1 MENHWKR
8 FINGESVESEVAP
21 SIYRSWQRSI
31 DFKVDHTLVS
41 NQDILSSPSLSKRR
55 DAQESLIRASE
66 PVLPYIFS
74 LLGSTN
80 YTVLLGDN
88 DGYIIEAI
96 GDAPFMS
103 KAQKVNLSLGAS
115 WREEVRG
122 TNAIGTALSDNAPI
136 SVFGWEHFVHDNNFL
151 ACWAAPIQNSLGA
164 PLGVLDISG
173 EVSLD
178 RQKILTIAMMGASM
192 IEKNLRLFELENQLK
207 FYQEGAKLASSLL
220 QQGFIAIDHN
230 GIITNINPLG
240 AALLGRKAET
250 IVGQLAA
257 DVFST
262 PKGWMLSGHS
272 LDLQIK
278 DCSGID
284 ISSHLKRVVNEAGQ
298 SLGAVGTLQVTKTP
312 STLSDTLWIGQSQL
326 SQRTLARA
334 SKVASTHSSVL
345 IHGESGTG
353 KEIIARTIHQLSPR
367 CDGPFVAL
375 NCASL
380 PPSLIES
387 ELFGYVEGAFTGAR
401 RGGKP
406 GKFELAD
413 NGTIFL
419 DEIGDM
425 PLDVQ
430 AALLR
435 VLQEKEIT
443 RIGDTKAIKINVRVI
458 TATHKD
464 LSDLIKKEKFRLDLF
479 YRLKVVTI
487 DLPPLRERFEDIR
500 DLVPHFIS
508 KACTSFGSSLLWIQE
523 DVYPYLLAHTWPGN
537 VRELE
542 NCIESMV
549 ALADSSILTVA
560 DLPDE
565 LKQNII
571 TKSEPSTETL
581 LNQQT
586 KQTILYALTQ
596 TKGKIAPAAKL
607 LGIGRNTLY
616 RKIKDLNVLRGR
628 SF

>member
-1 MENHWKR
+1 MKNHLQR
-8 FINGESVESEVAP
+8 FINGECVESEVTP
-21 SIYRSWQRSI
+21 SIYRSWQRSLE
-31 DFKVDHTLVS
+31 FNVDHTLVS
-41 NQDILSSPSLSKRR
+41 TQDILSTPSLRKRR

-66 PVLPYIFS
+66 PVMPYIFS

-80 YTVLLGDN
+80 YTVLLCDD

-103 KAQKVNLSLGAS
+103 KAKKVNLSPGAS

-122 TNAIGTALSDNAPI
+122 TNAIGTALRDNAPI
-136 SVFGWEHFVHDNNFL
+136 SVYGWEHFVHDNNFL
-151 ACWAAPIQNSLGA
+151 ACFAAPIQNSQGA

-173 EVSLD
+173 EASPD
-178 RQKILTIAMMGASM
+178 RQKILTIAMMGSSM
-192 IEKNLRLFELENQLK
+192 IEKNLRLFELENKLK
-207 FYQEGAKLASSLL
+207 FYQEGARLASSLL
-220 QQGFIAIDHN
+220 QQGFIAIDRN
-230 GIITNINPLG
+230 GIITDINPLG
-240 AALLGRKAET
+240 AALLRHKAGN

-257 DVFST
+257 DVFSS

-278 DCSGID
+278 DSAGKG
-284 ISSHLKRVVNEAGQ
+284 ISSHLKRVVNELGQ
-298 SLGAVGTLQVTKTP
+298 SLGAVGTLQITKA
-312 STLSDTLWIGQSQL
+312 SSSLSNTLWIGQSQL

-353 KEIIARTIHQLSPR
+353 KEIIARTIHQHSPR
-367 CDGPFVAL
+367 REGPFVAL

-380 PPSLIES
+380 PASLIES

-413 NGTIFL
+413 KGTIFL

-425 PLDVQ
+425 PMNVQ
-430 AALLR
+430 IALLR
-435 VLQEKEIT
+435 VLQEKEVS
-443 RIGDTKAIKINVRVI
+443 RIGDTKALKIDVRVLA
-458 TATHKD
+458 ATHKD
-464 LSDLIKKEKFRLDLF
+464 LSVLVSSELFRLDLY
-479 YRLKVVTI
+479 YRLKVVTME
-487 DLPPLRERFEDIR
+487 LPPLRERPEDIP
-500 DLVPHFIS
+500 DLVPYFIR
-508 KACTSFGSSLLWIQE
+508 KACESFGSPILGIQE
-523 DVYPYLLAHTWPGN
+523 EVYAHLLTHLWPGN

-549 ALADSSILTVA
+549 ALAEGPILTVA

-565 LKQNII
+565 FQKSVLK
-571 TKSEPSTETL
+571 TEPEPL
-581 LNQQT
+581 LDQQT
-586 KQTILYALTQ
+586 KHTILYALTQ

-616 RKIKDLNVLRGR
+616 RKIKDMEIKV
-628 SF
+628 

>member
-8 FINGESVESEVAP
+8 FINGESVESDVTP
-21 SIYRSWQRSI
+21 SIYRSWQRSLEYN
-31 DFKVDHTLVS
+31 VDHKLIS
-41 NQDILSSPSLSKRR
+41 NQDILSTPSLRKRR
-55 DAQESLIRASE
+55 DNEEALIKASE

-74 LLGSTN
+74 LLGNTN
-80 YTVLLGDN
+80 YTVLLGDD

-103 KAQKVNLSLGAS
+103 KAQKVNLSPGAS

-122 TNAIGTALSDNAPI
+122 TNAIGTALRDNAPI

-173 EVSLD
+173 EASSD

-192 IEKNLRLFELENQLK
+192 IEKNLQLFDLENQLK

-220 QQGFIAIDHN
+220 KQGFIAINKN
-230 GIITNINPLG
+230 GYITDINPLG
-240 AALLGRKAET
+240 AALLGRKAEN
-250 IVGQLAA
+250 IIGQLAA
-257 DVFST
+257 EVFST

-278 DCSGID
+278 DRAGQEFST
-284 ISSHLKRVVNEAGQ
+284 HLKRVENEDGL
-298 SLGAVGTLQVTKTP
+298 SLGAVGTLQIAEAN
-312 STLSDTLWIGQSQL
+312 SALSSPLWVGQSQL
-326 SQRTLARA
+326 SLRTLARA
-334 SKVASTHSSVL
+334 AKVASTHSSVL

-353 KEIIARTIHQLSPR
+353 KEIIAKTIHQLSPR
-367 CDGPFVAL
+367 RDGPFVAL

-380 PPSLIES
+380 TTSLIES

-413 NGTIFL
+413 KGTILL

-425 PLDVQ
+425 PMSVQ
-430 AALLR
+430 IALLR
-435 VLQEKEIT
+435 VLQEKEVS
-443 RIGDTKAIKINVRVI
+443 RIGDTKAQKVDVRVLA
-458 TATHKD
+458 ATHKD
-464 LSDLIKKEKFRLDLF
+464 LSALVSSELFRLDLY
-479 YRLKVVTI
+479 YRLKVVTME
-487 DLPPLRERFEDIR
+487 LPPLRERSEDIR
-500 DLVPHFIS
+500 DLVPYFIR
-508 KACTSFGSSLLWIQE
+508 KACESCGCPLLGIE
-523 DVYPYLLAHTWPGN
+523 EEVYDHLLGQHWPGN

-549 ALADSSILTVA
+549 ALAEGPILTVS

-565 LKQNII
+565 FQTCVVK
-571 TKSEPSTETL
+571 KPEHL
-581 LNQQT
+581 LEQQT
-586 KQTILYALTQ
+586 KQAILYALTQ

-616 RKIKDLNVLRGR
+616 RKIKELEIKY
-628 SF
+628 

>member
-8 FINGESVESEVAP
+8 FINGESVESEVTP
-21 SIYRSWQRSI
+21 SIYRSWQRSL
-31 DFKVDHTLVS
+31 DYNVDHTLVS
-41 NQDILSSPSLSKRR
+41 NQDILSTPNLSKRR
-55 DAQESLIRASE
+55 EAQESLIRAGE

-74 LLGSTN
+74 LLGNTN

-103 KAQKVNLSLGAS
+103 KAQKVNLSPGAS

-164 PLGVLDISG
+164 PIGVLDISG

-192 IEKNLRLFELENQLK
+192 IEKNLRLFELENQLR
-207 FYQEGAKLASSLL
+207 FYKEGAKLASSLL
-220 QQGFIAIDHN
+220 QQGFIAIDQH
-230 GIITNINPLG
+230 GIVTNINQLG

-250 IVGQLAA
+250 IVGELAA
-257 DVFST
+257 DIFST

-278 DCSGID
+278 DCSGKD
-284 ISSHLKRVVNEAGQ
+284 ISSHLNRVVNEAGQ
-298 SLGAVGTLQVTKTP
+298 SLGAVGTLQPTKAP
-312 STLSDTLWIGQSQL
+312 SCLSDTLWIGQSQL

-367 CDGPFVAL
+367 CEGPFVAL

-406 GKFELAD
+406 GKFELA
-413 NGTIFL
+413 NKGTIFL

-425 PLDVQ
+425 PLNVQ
-430 AALLR
+430 VALLR
-435 VLQEKEIT
+435 VLQEKEVC
-443 RIGDTKAIKINVRVI
+443 RIGDTKALKIDVRVLA
-458 TATHKD
+458 ATHKD
-464 LSDLIKKEKFRLDLF
+464 LSDLVSSEQFRLDLY
-479 YRLKVVTI
+479 YRLKVVTLE
-487 DLPPLRERFEDIR
+487 LPPLRDRPEDIL
-500 DLVPHFIS
+500 DLVPYFIR
-508 KACTSFGSSLLWIQE
+508 KACEAFDSPILGIE
-523 DVYPYLLAHTWPGN
+523 EEVYAHLSTHLWPGN

-549 ALADSSILTVA
+549 ALADGPILTVT
-560 DLPDE
+560 DLPVE
-565 LKQNII
+565 FQ
-571 TKSEPSTETL
+571 KSTLETEAEPEHL
-581 LNQQT
+581 LDQQT
-586 KQTILYALTQ
+586 KHAISYALTQ

-616 RKIKDLNVLRGR
+616 RKIKELDIKY
-628 SF
+628 

>member
-1 MENHWKR
+1 MQNHWKR

-21 SIYRSWQRSI
+21 SIYRSWQRSLE
-31 DFKVDHTLVS
+31 FQVDHSLVS
-41 NQDILSSPSLSKRR
+41 TQDILSTPSLIKLR

-103 KAQKVNLSLGAS
+103 KAQKVNLSPGAS
-115 WREEVRG
+115 WREEIRG
-122 TNAIGTALSDNAPI
+122 TNAIGTALRENSPI
-136 SVFGWEHFVHDNNFL
+136 SVYGWEHFVHDNHFL
-151 ACWAAPIQNSLGA
+151 ACWAAPIQNSSGA

-173 EVSLD
+173 EAIPD

-192 IEKNLRLFELENQLK
+192 IEKNLQLFDLENQLN
-207 FYQEGAKLASSLL
+207 FYKAGAKLASSLL
-220 QQGFIAIDHN
+220 QQGFISIDHY
-230 GIITNINPLG
+230 GIITNINPIG
-240 AALLGRKAET
+240 AALLGRSEEDV
-250 IVGQLAA
+250 IGRLAV
-257 DVFST
+257 DIFST
-262 PKGWMLSGHS
+262 PKGWMLSGQS
-272 LDLQIK
+272 LDLHIK
-278 DCSGID
+278 DREGKE
-284 ISSHLKRVVNEAGQ
+284 ISSHLQRVVNEAGQ
-298 SLGAVGTLQVTKTP
+298 SLGAVGTLQITKEA
-312 STLSDTLWIGQSQL
+312 SSLSNPLWIGRSQL

-334 SKVASTHSSVL
+334 SKVATTHSSIL

-367 CDGPFVAL
+367 REGPFVAL

-380 PPSLIES
+380 PASLIES
-387 ELFGYVEGAFTGAR
+387 ELFGYVEGAFTGAS

-413 NGTIFL
+413 KGTIFL

-425 PLDVQ
+425 PMNVQ
-430 AALLR
+430 VALLR
-435 VLQEKEIT
+435 VLQEKEVS
-443 RIGDTKAIKINVRVI
+443 RIGATKAIKIDVRVI
-458 TATHKD
+458 TATHKN
-464 LSDLIKKEKFRLDLF
+464 LSALVETEQFRLDLF
-479 YRLKVVTI
+479 YRLKVVTLE
-487 DLPPLRERFEDIR
+487 LPPLRERPEDIR
-500 DLVPHFIS
+500 DLVPHFIR
-508 KACTSFGSSLLWIQE
+508 KACESFGGPLLGIQE
-523 DVYPYLLAHTWPGN
+523 EVYAYLSAHTWPGN

-549 ALADSSILTVA
+549 ALAEGPILTVD

-565 LKQNII
+565 FQESALN
-571 TKSEPSTETL
+571 SEPEPL
-581 LNQQT
+581 LEQQT
-586 KQTILYALTQ
+586 KQAILYALTQ

-616 RKIKDLNVLRGR
+616 RKIKDLDIKY
-628 SF
+628 

>member
-8 FINGESVESEVAP
+8 FINGESVESDVTP
-21 SIYRSWQRSI
+21 SIYRSWQRSLGYN
-31 DFKVDHTLVS
+31 VDHTLIS
-41 NQDILSSPSLSKRR
+41 NQDILSTPSLRKRR
-55 DAQESLIRASE
+55 DNEEALIKASE

-74 LLGSTN
+74 LLGNTN
-80 YTVLLGDN
+80 YTVLLGDD

-103 KAQKVNLSLGAS
+103 KAQKVNLSPGAS

-122 TNAIGTALSDNAPI
+122 TNAIGTALRDNAPI

-173 EVSLD
+173 EASSD

-192 IEKNLRLFELENQLK
+192 IEKNLQLFDLENQLK

-220 QQGFIAIDHN
+220 KQGFIAINKN
-230 GIITNINPLG
+230 GYITDINPLG
-240 AALLGRKAET
+240 AVLLGRKAEN
-250 IVGQLAA
+250 IIGQLAA
-257 DVFST
+257 EVFST

-278 DCSGID
+278 DRAGQEFST
-284 ISSHLKRVVNEAGQ
+284 HLKRVENEDGL
-298 SLGAVGTLQVTKTP
+298 SLGAVGTLQIAEANSALP
-312 STLSDTLWIGQSQL
+312 STLWIGQSQL
-326 SQRTLARA
+326 SLRTLARA
-334 SKVASTHSSVL
+334 AKVASTHSSVL

-353 KEIIARTIHQLSPR
+353 KQIIAKTIHQLSPR
-367 CDGPFVAL
+367 RDGPFVAL

-380 PPSLIES
+380 TTSLIES

-413 NGTIFL
+413 KGTILL

-425 PLDVQ
+425 PMSVQ
-430 AALLR
+430 IALLR
-435 VLQEKEIT
+435 VLQEKEVS
-443 RIGDTKAIKINVRVI
+443 RIGDTKAQKVDVRVLA
-458 TATHKD
+458 ATHKD
-464 LSDLIKKEKFRLDLF
+464 LSALVSSELFRLDLY
-479 YRLKVVTI
+479 YRLKVVTME
-487 DLPPLRERFEDIR
+487 LPPLRERSEDIR
-500 DLVPHFIS
+500 DLVPYFIR
-508 KACTSFGSSLLWIQE
+508 KACESCGCPLLGIE
-523 DVYPYLLAHTWPGN
+523 EEVYDHLLGQHWPGN

-549 ALADSSILTVA
+549 ALAEGPILTVS

-565 LKQNII
+565 FQTCVVK
-571 TKSEPSTETL
+571 KPEHL
-581 LNQQT
+581 LEQQT
-586 KQTILYALTQ
+586 KQAILYALTQ

-616 RKIKDLNVLRGR
+616 RKIKELEIKY
-628 SF
+628 

>member
-1 MENHWKR
+1 MDNHWKR
-8 FINGESVESEVAP
+8 FINGESVESEVTP
-21 SIYRSWQRSI
+21 SIYRSWQRSLE
-31 DFKVDHTLVS
+31 FQVDHTLVS
-41 NQDILSSPSLSKRR
+41 NQDILTTPSLSKRR

-80 YTVLLGDN
+80 YTVLLSDN

-103 KAQKVNLSLGAS
+103 KAQKVNLSPGAS

-122 TNAIGTALSDNAPI
+122 TNAIGTALRDNAPI
-136 SVFGWEHFVHDNNFL
+136 SVFGWEHYVHDNHFL
-151 ACWAAPIQNSLGA
+151 ACWAAPIQNELGA

-173 EVSLD
+173 EAIPD
-178 RQKILTIAMMGASM
+178 RQKILTIARMGASM

-220 QQGFIAIDHN
+220 QQGFLAIDRN
-230 GIITNINPLG
+230 GFITEINPLG
-240 AALLGRKAET
+240 AALLGYKADN
-250 IVGQLAA
+250 IVGQLAT

-262 PKGWMLSGHS
+262 PKGWMLSSHS

-278 DCSGID
+278 DRAGKE
-284 ISSHLKRVVNEAGQ
+284 ISSHLTRVVNKAGQ
-298 SLGAVGTLQVTKTP
+298 SLGAVGTLQITKDTP
-312 STLSDTLWIGQSQL
+312 NMSQTLWIGHSQP
-326 SQRTLARA
+326 SQRILARA

-367 CDGPFVAL
+367 REGPFVAL

-380 PPSLIES
+380 PASLIES
-387 ELFGYVEGAFTGAR
+387 ELFGYVDGAFTGAR

-406 GKFELAD
+406 GKFELAN

-425 PLDVQ
+425 PLNVQ
-430 AALLR
+430 VALLR
-435 VLQEKEIT
+435 VLQEKEVS
-443 RIGDTKAIKINVRVI
+443 RIGDTKALKINVRVI

-464 LSDLIKKEKFRLDLF
+464 LPTLVEKEQFRLDLF
-479 YRLKVVTI
+479 YRLKVITLE
-487 DLPPLRERFEDIR
+487 LPPLRERSEDIR
-500 DLVPHFIS
+500 NLVPHFIR
-508 KACTSFGSSLLWIQE
+508 KACESFGGPLLGIQE
-523 DVYPYLLAHTWPGN
+523 EVYDYFLAHTWPGN

-542 NCIESMV
+542 NCIECMV
-549 ALADSSILTVA
+549 ALAEGPILTVA

-565 LKQNII
+565 FQNTILK
-571 TKSEPSTETL
+571 TETESDSL
-581 LNQQT
+581 LNRQT
-586 KQTILYALTQ
+586 KQAIHYALTQ
-596 TKGKIAPAAKL
+596 TRGKIAPAAKL

-616 RKIKDLNVLRGR
+616 RKIKELDIT
-628 SF
+628 F

>member
-1 MENHWKR
+1 MEDHWKR
-8 FINGESVESEVAP
+8 FINGECVKSDVTP
-21 SIYRSWQRSI
+21 TIYSSWQRSL
-31 DFKVDHTLVS
+31 DYNVDHTLVS
-41 NQDILSSPSLSKRR
+41 NQDILSTPSLRKRR
-55 DAQESLIRASE
+55 DDQESLLRASE
-66 PVLPYIFS
+66 PVMPYIFS

-80 YTVLLGDN
+80 YTVLLGDD

-103 KAQKVNLSLGAS
+103 KAQKVNLSPGAS

-122 TNAIGTALSDNAPI
+122 TNAIGTALSNNAPI

-173 EVSLD
+173 EVSPD

-192 IEKNLRLFELENQLK
+192 IEKNLQLFDLENQLK

-220 QQGFIAIDHN
+220 KQGFISIDQN
-230 GIITNINPLG
+230 GYITNINPLG
-240 AALLGRKAET
+240 AALLGRKAES

-257 DVFST
+257 EVFST

-278 DCSGID
+278 DCEGKEFLT
-284 ISSHLKRVVNEAGQ
+284 HLKRIENEAGQ
-298 SLGAVGTLQVTKTP
+298 SLGAVGTLQMTEATP
-312 STLSDTLWIGQSQL
+312 APSNTLWIGRSQF

-334 SKVASTHSSVL
+334 SKVALTHSSVL

-353 KEIIARTIHQLSPR
+353 KEIIAKTIHQLSPR
-367 CDGPFVAL
+367 HNGPFVAL

-380 PPSLIES
+380 TTSLIES

-413 NGTIFL
+413 KGTIFL

-425 PLDVQ
+425 PMNVQ
-430 AALLR
+430 IALLR
-435 VLQEKEIT
+435 VLQEKEVS
-443 RIGDTKAIKINVRVI
+443 RIGDTKAQKIDVRVLA
-458 TATHKD
+458 ATHKD
-464 LSDLIKKEKFRLDLF
+464 LSALVSTEQFRLDLF
-479 YRLKVVTI
+479 YRLKVVTME
-487 DLPPLRERFEDIR
+487 LPPLRDRSEDIR
-500 DLVPHFIS
+500 VLVPHFIR
-508 KACTSFGSSLLWIQE
+508 KACESCDCPLLGIQE
-523 DVYPYLLAHTWPGN
+523 EVYDHLLAQLWPGN

-549 ALADSSILTVA
+549 ALAEGPILTIA

-565 LKQNII
+565 F
-571 TKSEPSTETL
+571 
-581 LNQQT
+581 QQT
-586 KQTILYALTQ
+586 VSNTEPEPLLEQKTKQAILYALTQ
-596 TKGKIAPAAKL
+596 TRGKIAPAAKL

-616 RKIKDLNVLRGR
+616 RKIKEFDIKY
-628 SF
+628 

>member
-8 FINGESVESEVAP
+8 FINGESVESEVTP

-31 DFKVDHTLVS
+31 DYNVDYSLVS
-41 NQDILSSPSLSKRR
+41 NQDILSSPSLNKRR
-55 DAQESLIRASE
+55 EAQESLIRASE

-103 KAQKVNLSLGAS
+103 KAQKVNLSPGAS

-136 SVFGWEHFVHDNNFL
+136 SVFGWEHFVQDNNFL

-192 IEKNLRLFELENQLK
+192 IEKNLRLSELENQLK

-262 PKGWMLSGHS
+262 PKGWMLNGHS

-278 DCSGID
+278 DRSGKD
-284 ISSHLKRVVNEAGQ
+284 VSSHLKRVVNEAGQ
-298 SLGAVGTLQVTKTP
+298 SLGAVGTLQVSKTP
-312 STLSDTLWIGQSQL
+312 SSLSDTLWIGQSQL

-406 GKFELAD
+406 GKFELA
-413 NGTIFL
+413 NKGTIFL

-425 PLDVQ
+425 PLNVQ
-430 AALLR
+430 VALLR
-435 VLQEKEIT
+435 VLQEKEVS
-443 RIGDTKAIKINVRVI
+443 RIGDTKALKIDVRI
-458 TATHKD
+458 LAATHKD
-464 LSDLIKKEKFRLDLF
+464 LSALVSAELFRLDLY
-479 YRLKVVTI
+479 YRLKVVTLE
-487 DLPPLRERFEDIR
+487 LPPLRDRPEDIL
-500 DLVPHFIS
+500 DLVPYFIR
-508 KACTSFGSSLLWIQE
+508 KACEAFDSPALGIE
-523 DVYPYLLAHTWPGN
+523 EEVYTHLSTHHWPGN

-549 ALADSSILTVA
+549 AMAEGPILTVA

-565 LKQNII
+565 FQMVAVE
-571 TKSEPSTETL
+571 SEPEPL
-581 LNQQT
+581 LDQQT
-586 KQTILYALTQ
+586 KHAILYALTQ
-596 TKGKIAPAAKL
+596 TKGKIAPAAKI
-607 LGIGRNTLY
+607 LGVGRNTLY
-616 RKIKDLNVLRGR
+616 RKIKELDIK
-628 SF
+628 F

>member
-1 MENHWKR
+1 M
-8 FINGESVESEVAP
+8 
-21 SIYRSWQRSI
+21 
-31 DFKVDHTLVS
+31 
-41 NQDILSSPSLSKRR
+41 
-55 DAQESLIRASE
+55 
-66 PVLPYIFS
+66 PYIFS

-80 YTVLLGDN
+80 YTVVLGDN

-103 KAQKVNLSLGAS
+103 KAQKVNLSPGAS

-136 SVFGWEHFVHDNNFL
+136 SVFGWEHFIHDNHFL

-173 EVSLD
+173 EASPD
-178 RQKILTIAMMGASM
+178 RQRILTIAMMGASM

-220 QQGFIAIDHN
+220 QQGFITIDHN
-230 GIITNINPLG
+230 GIITDINPLG
-240 AALLGRKAET
+240 AALLGRKAEN

-262 PKGWMLSGHS
+262 PKGWMLNGHS
-272 LDLQIK
+272 LDLRIK
-278 DCSGID
+278 DPAGKE
-284 ISSHLKRVVNEAGQ
+284 ISSHLKRVVNETGQ
-298 SLGAVGTLQVTKTP
+298 SLGAVGTLQISK
-312 STLSDTLWIGQSQL
+312 STSSLSNILWIGQSQP

-367 CDGPFVAL
+367 REGPFVAL

-380 PPSLIES
+380 PASLIES

-406 GKFELAD
+406 GKFELAN

-425 PLDVQ
+425 PLNVQ
-430 AALLR
+430 VALLR
-435 VLQEKEIT
+435 VLQEKEVS
-443 RIGDTKAIKINVRVI
+443 RIGDTKALKINVRVV

-464 LSDLIKKEKFRLDLF
+464 LSALVEKEQFRLDLF
-479 YRLKVVTI
+479 YRLKVVTLE
-487 DLPPLRERFEDIR
+487 LPPLRERAEDIR
-500 DLVPHFIS
+500 DLVPHFIR
-508 KACTSFGSSLLWIQE
+508 KACESFDSPILGIQE
-523 DVYPYLLAHTWPGN
+523 EVYAHLLAHTWPGN

-549 ALADSSILTVA
+549 ALAEGPILTA
-560 DLPDE
+560 TDLPDE
-565 LKQNII
+565 FQ
-571 TKSEPSTETL
+571 KSVLNTEPEPL
-581 LNQQT
+581 LDQQT
-586 KQTILYALTQ
+586 KHAILYALTQ

-616 RKIKDLNVLRGR
+616 RKIKDLDIK
-628 SF
+628 F

>member
-1 MENHWKR
+1 MENYWKR
-8 FINGESVESEVAP
+8 FINGESVEAEVTP

-31 DFKVDHTLVS
+31 EFNVDHTVIS
-41 NQDILSSPSLSKRR
+41 NEDILSTPSLTQRR
-55 DAQESLIRASE
+55 DAQETLIRASE

-74 LLGSTN
+74 LLGNTN

-103 KAQKVNLSLGAS
+103 KAQKVNLSPGAS

-122 TNAIGTALSDNAPI
+122 TNAIGTALTDNAPI

-173 EVSLD
+173 EVSPD

-220 QQGFIAIDHN
+220 QQGFIAINHN

-240 AALLGRKAET
+240 AALLGRKAEN

-257 DVFST
+257 EVFST

-272 LDLQIK
+272 LDLHLK
-278 DCSGID
+278 DSSGKD
-284 ISSHLKRVVNEAGQ
+284 ISSHLKRVVTEDGQ
-298 SLGAVGTLQVTKTP
+298 SLGAVGTLQLSKVP
-312 STLSDTLWIGQSQL
+312 SSQALSNILWIGQSQL

-367 CDGPFVAL
+367 HDGPFVAL

-380 PPSLIES
+380 PASLIES
-387 ELFGYVEGAFTGAR
+387 ELFGYVEGAFTGAS

-406 GKFELAD
+406 GKFELA
-413 NGTIFL
+413 NKGTIFL

-425 PLDVQ
+425 PLNVQ
-430 AALLR
+430 VALLR
-435 VLQEKEIT
+435 VLQEKEVS
-443 RIGDTKAIKINVRVI
+443 RIGDDKARKIDVRI
-458 TATHKD
+458 LAASHKE
-464 LSDLIKKEKFRLDLF
+464 LSALVASELFRLDLY
-479 YRLKVVTI
+479 YRLKVVTLE
-487 DLPPLRERFEDIR
+487 LPPLRDRAEDIL
-500 DLVPHFIS
+500 DLVPYFIR
-508 KACTSFGSSLLWIQE
+508 KACESFDSPILGIDE
-523 DVYPYLLAHTWPGN
+523 DVYAHLLAQPWPGN

-549 ALADSSILTVA
+549 ALAEGPTLTVA

-565 LKQNII
+565 FQTSALK
-571 TKSEPSTETL
+571 TEPEPL
-581 LNQQT
+581 LEQQT
-586 KQTILYALTQ
+586 KQAILYALTQ

-616 RKIKDLNVLRGR
+616 RKIKELDIRY
-628 SF
+628 

>member
-8 FINGESVESEVAP
+8 FINGESVESEVTP

-31 DFKVDHTLVS
+31 DFNVDYTLIS
-41 NQDILSSPSLSKRR
+41 NQDILSTPNLSKRR

-74 LLGSTN
+74 LLGNSN
-80 YTVLLGDN
+80 YTVLLGDI
-88 DGYIIEAI
+88 DGYILEAI

-103 KAQKVNLSLGAS
+103 KAQKVNLSPGAS

-151 ACWAAPIQNSLGA
+151 ACWAAPIQNSQGA

-192 IEKNLRLFELENQLK
+192 IEKNLRLFELENELK

-230 GIITNINPLG
+230 GIITHINPLG
-240 AALLGRKAET
+240 AALLGRKAES

-262 PKGWMLSGHS
+262 PKGWTLSSHS

-278 DCSGID
+278 DHSGKD
-284 ISSHLKRVVNEAGQ
+284 ISSHLKRVINETGQ
-298 SLGAVGTLQVTKTP
+298 SLGAVGTLQVANSP
-312 STLSDTLWIGQSQL
+312 SSLSISNTLWIGQSQL

-367 CDGPFVAL
+367 REGPFVAL

-380 PPSLIES
+380 PPALIES

-406 GKFELAD
+406 GKFELA
-413 NGTIFL
+413 NKGTIFL

-425 PLDVQ
+425 PLNVQ
-430 AALLR
+430 VALLR
-435 VLQEKEIT
+435 VLQEKEVS
-443 RIGDTKAIKINVRVI
+443 RIGDTKAIKIDVRVLA
-458 TATHKD
+458 ATHKD
-464 LSDLIKKEKFRLDLF
+464 LSGLVSSELFRLDLY
-479 YRLKVVTI
+479 YRLKVVSLE
-487 DLPPLRERFEDIR
+487 LPPLRDRPEDIL
-500 DLVPHFIS
+500 DLVPYFIR
-508 KACTSFGSSLLWIQE
+508 KACEAFDSPVLGIE
-523 DVYPYLLAHTWPGN
+523 EEVYTHLSTHQWPGN

-549 ALADSSILTVA
+549 ALAEGPILTVA

-565 LKQNII
+565 FQRPELE
-571 TKSEPSTETL
+571 SEPEHL
-581 LNQQT
+581 LDQQT
-586 KQTILYALTQ
+586 KQAILYALTQ
-596 TKGKIAPAAKL
+596 TKGKIAPAAKI

-616 RKIKDLNVLRGR
+616 RKIKELEIE
-628 SF
+628 F